1 MKPVFKIRIVLLLV
15 IGCQSVSA
23 QTYTLNWHTSFNPSW
38 SNGAL
43 SRTATNIGG
52 SGVSASVNIVKYG
65 GSWQPSVYSG
75 VPTPTKNGDYKSGPY
90 APPNNLM
97 LALDYSTAAD
107 YTDVI
112 ITFTPGVFNLNFYL
126 GDIDRYFKGR
136 NDFMDQVT
144 VEGNGGVLPVTFT
157 RYMNDPAFPNQLEYS
172 GNTVRVGSDA
182 SLSGNC
188 GPAGYPANFDVLE
201 QAGDMQVRFG
211 PTIIN
216 SLRIRYGSAPGV
228 MANPSLQ
235 AISISNMTFTKS
247 SMLPVAVPMAYN
259 QPSETVQAITL
270 TSNPFTDALQYNFRS
285 DKEEKV
291 TVHLYNSSGSLLIR
305 SEQQVKKGSNHM
317 TVPVKSS
324 LPGGVYLLEILTS
337 DGKRLIARPL
347 KL

>member
-1 MKPVFKIRIVLLLV
+1 MNPVFKIRIIFLLV
-15 IGCQSVSA
+15 IICQSVNA
-23 QTYTLNWHTSFNPSW
+23 QTYVLNWNTSFSPSW

-52 SGVSASVNIVKYG
+52 SGVNASVNIVKYG

-97 LALDYSTAAD
+97 LALDYSSAAD

-126 GDIDRYFKGR
+126 GDIDRYYKGR
-136 NDFMDQVT
+136 NDFMDEVT

-157 RYMNDPAFPNQLEYS
+157 RYMNDPAFPEQLEFA
-172 GNTVRVGSDA
+172 GNIVRVGA
-182 SLSGNC
+182 NATLSGNC
-188 GPAGYPANFDVLE
+188 GPAGYPANFDVME
-201 QAGDMQVRFG
+201 QAGDVQVRFG
-211 PTIIN
+211 PTIVN

-247 SMLPVAVPMAYN
+247 SMLPVATPIAY
-259 QPSETVQAITL
+259 QPASEPAQAVRL
-270 TSNPFTDALQYNFRS
+270 NNNPFTDAVQFTYRS
-285 DKEEKV
+285 DKDEKV
-291 TVHLYNSSGSLLIR
+291 TIRLFSNNGSLLLR
-305 SEQQVKKGSNHM
+305 SEQQVRKGANNM
-317 TVPVKSS
+317 AMPVSAA
-324 LPGGVYLLEILTS
+324 LPAGVYLLEVLTP
-337 DGKRLIARPL
+337 DRRKIIERPV